1 MPGGC
6 SAETE
11 LSLARKRELSVRSA
25 CCWSPRPWASANL
38 SPTAT
43 VPGLHWACARQPLRG
58 LGGGSLLLVSATR
71 GEIWGPASPRSLVPS
86 RAVPHAV
93 QSTLH
98 TSDLCLRTFA
108 QLALCLPSL
117 PFLDHQSPVVCSSSW
132 VLIPDSRL
140 LASKQDLGDIHV
152 ANWAGVVSFVCVF
165 PRTYQLQ
172 STEAGPAPIPRT

>member
-1 MPGGC
+1 M
-6 SAETE
+6 
-11 LSLARKRELSVRSA
+11 RSA
-25 CCWSPRPWASANL
+25 CSWSPRPWASANL

-43 VPGLHWACARQPLRG
+43 VPGPHWACARQPLHG
-58 LGGGSLLLVSATR
+58 LGCGPLPLVSTSR
-71 GEIWGPASPRSLVPS
+71 GEIWGPTSPRSLVPF
-86 RAVPHAV
+86 RVVPHAA

-132 VLIPDSRL
+132 VLIPESRL

-152 ANWAGVVSFVCVF
+152 ADWAGVVSFGCVF
-165 PRTYQLQ
+165 PRNYQLQ